1 MTVEPRKR
9 LDHEQVLVAAE
20 ALVDR
25 TGWPHLTMSELAREL
40 GVAVPSLYRHVRNL
54 DGLLGELQNRTIT
67 RLGTKLNRAAM
78 GRSAEAGIR
87 ALAATLRE
95 FAREHPNRYDLAM
108 RRAIDSDGFASASIG
123 AAAALDAIVRSYG
136 IDDPPLETQV
146 STFAALHGVIV
157 LENSGFFPSAID
169 ADVVYAQV
177 LDQVVDLLASAV
189 PDELR
194 AG

>member
-1 MTVEPRKR
+1 MAPAPRKR

-25 TGWPHLTMSELAREL
+25 IGWPHLTMSELAREL

-87 ALAATLRE
+87 ALAATLRD
-95 FAREHPNRYDLAM
+95 FAREHPNRYELAM
-108 RRAIDSDGFASASIG
+108 RGSIDIEGFAAASVGAG
-123 AAAALDAIVRSYG
+123 AALEAIIRSYG
-136 IDDPPLETQV
+136 IEDPPLETQIA
-146 STFAALHGVIV
+146 TFAALHGVIV
-157 LENSGFFPSAID
+157 LENSGFFPDLID
-169 ADVVYAQV
+169 ADLVYAQV
-177 LDQVVDLLASAV
+177 LDRVIDLLADAA
-189 PDELR
+189 PDQVR